1 MISFDTI
8 AAIATPAGFGGISI
22 IRISGRDAFSVADRV
37 TRMKNRSVLDVEKNT
52 INYGFAVEG
61 DEVIDEVLISKMVS
75 PHSFTGEDTVEI
87 NCHGGVSVTQR
98 ILSVI
103 LKSGARM
110 AEPGEF
116 TKRAFLNGRIDLV
129 QAEAV
134 SDIITAKTQTFAKNA
149 INSLR
154 GDLSERIDG
163 IKDQIKKLLAH
174 LEVTI
179 QYPEYDENDIT
190 DAEIRDI
197 LLDIR
202 KRLDR
207 IISTFE
213 RGDIIRNGIRV
224 AIIGKPNVGKSQL
237 LNALINENKA
247 IVTDEAGTTRDIVDE
262 MVNISGVPVSFIDT
276 AGIRDTENKVERI
289 GIEKTLQMIEK
300 SSLVLM
306 LVDASRPLEDEDMKI
321 FSLIPEEK
329 NTLYVMNKK
338 DRGLDE
344 SVLKYLEGRN
354 TVTIS
359 ALEKSGIEEIEKYI
373 AGFIG
378 QSEDDEIGDTLVS
391 NVRHRNL
398 LEGAR
403 EDFSHALEMLDSGL
417 DVDLVEIDINEAL
430 YKLGEITG
438 ETTSEDIIDEIF
450 KNFCL
455 GK

>member
-1 MISFDTI
+1 M
-8 AAIATPAGFGGISI
+8 
-22 IRISGRDAFSVADRV
+22 
-37 TRMKNRSVLDVEKNT
+37 
-52 INYGFAVEG
+52 
-61 DEVIDEVLISKMVS
+61 
-75 PHSFTGEDTVEI
+75 
-87 NCHGGVSVTQR
+87 
-98 ILSVI
+98 
-103 LKSGARM
+103 
-110 AEPGEF
+110 
-116 TKRAFLNGRIDLV
+116 
-129 QAEAV
+129 
-134 SDIITAKTQTFAKNA
+134 
-149 INSLR
+149 
-154 GDLSERIDG
+154 
-163 IKDQIKKLLAH
+163 
-174 LEVTI
+174 
-179 QYPEYDENDIT
+179 
-190 DAEIRDI
+190 
-197 LLDIR
+197 
-202 KRLDR
+202 
-207 IISTFE
+207 
-213 RGDIIRNGIRV
+213 
-224 AIIGKPNVGKSQL
+224 GKSQL

>member
-163 IKDQIKKLLAH
+163 I
-174 LEVTI
+174 
-179 QYPEYDENDIT
+179 
-190 DAEIRDI
+190 
-197 LLDIR
+197 
-202 KRLDR
+202 
-207 IISTFE
+207 
-213 RGDIIRNGIRV
+213 
-224 AIIGKPNVGKSQL
+224 
-237 LNALINENKA
+237 
-247 IVTDEAGTTRDIVDE
+247 
-262 MVNISGVPVSFIDT
+262 
-276 AGIRDTENKVERI
+276 
-289 GIEKTLQMIEK
+289 
-300 SSLVLM
+300 
-306 LVDASRPLEDEDMKI
+306 
-321 FSLIPEEK
+321 
-329 NTLYVMNKK
+329 
-338 DRGLDE
+338 
-344 SVLKYLEGRN
+344 
-354 TVTIS
+354 
-359 ALEKSGIEEIEKYI
+359 
-373 AGFIG
+373 
-378 QSEDDEIGDTLVS
+378 
-391 NVRHRNL
+391 
-398 LEGAR
+398 
-403 EDFSHALEMLDSGL
+403 
-417 DVDLVEIDINEAL
+417 
-430 YKLGEITG
+430 
-438 ETTSEDIIDEIF
+438 
-450 KNFCL
+450 
-455 GK
+455 